1 MSVTLDSVKDQDKNV
16 MKFARFGMFA
26 KGTVYVI
33 LGVLTA
39 MAAFNVGGGQ
49 TTGKSGA
56 LEFVYNQPFGKFL
69 LALVAIGLLG
79 YVVWRWIQAF
89 KDPEADASEDG
100 KKRGIKRISYFI
112 SGLVYGFIAFEAGR
126 MVFTGGSS
134 GGSGGSSQKQSL
146 VAQILEMP
154 AGQWIIGLIA
164 VIFFGKAIYQ
174 FWKSFSGEFDKKIQ
188 DSSELDQRVKSLLHK
203 AGFVGYLARGVV
215 VGIIGYFFLQAAL
228 QSDSGEVEGTKGA
241 FQFISSMTAGP
252 WLLGIVAIGLAC
264 YGVFMFVKARYRV
277 MPSSV

>member
-1 MSVTLDSVKDQDKNV
+1 MNVTLDAVKDQDQNI

-56 LEFVYNQPFGKFL
+56 LEFVYSQPFGKFL
-69 LALVAIGLLG
+69 LAIVALGLLG

-89 KDPEADASEDG
+89 KDPEAQASDDG
-100 KKRGIKRISYFI
+100 KKRAVKRISYFI
-112 SGLVYGFIAFEAGR
+112 SGLAYGFIAFEAGR
-126 MVFTGGSS
+126 MVFTNGGSS
-134 GGSGGSSQKQSL
+134 GGGGSSQKQSL
-146 VAQILEMP
+146 VAQILEWP

-164 VIFFGKAIYQ
+164 LIFFGKAIYQ
-174 FWKSFSGEFDKKIQ
+174 FYRSLSGEFAKKVQ
-188 DSSELDQRVKSLLHK
+188 DSELDQRVKSTLRK
-203 AGFVGYLARGVV
+203 AGMAGYLARGVV
-215 VGIIGYFFLQAAL
+215 VGVIAYFFLKAAL
-228 QSDSGEVEGTKGA
+228 QSNAGQVEGTKGA

-277 MPSSV
+277 MPSSI

>member
-1 MSVTLDSVKDQDKNV
+1 MNVTLDNLKDKDKTA

-56 LEFVYNQPFGKFL
+56 LEFIYGQPFGKFL

-89 KDPEADASEDG
+89 KDPEGDASENDS
-100 KKRGIKRISYFI
+100 KRTLKRIGYFI

-126 MVFTGGSS
+126 MVFTGGS
-134 GGSGGSSQKQSL
+134 GGGGDNSQKQSI
-146 VAQILEMP
+146 VAQILDWP
-154 AGQWIIGLIA
+154 GGQWIIGLVA
-164 VIFFGKAIYQ
+164 VIFFAKAFYQ
-174 FWKSFSGEFDKKIQ
+174 FYRSLSGKFAKKIQ
-188 DSSELDQRVKSLLHK
+188 DSELDRKVKQTLRK
-203 AGFVGYLARGVV
+203 VGMVGYIARGIVI
-215 VGIIGYFFLQAAL
+215 GIIGYFFLQAAL
-228 QSDSGEVEGTKGA
+228 QSNSEQVEGTKGA
-241 FQFISSMTAGP
+241 FQFISSMAAGP
-252 WLLGIVAIGLAC
+252 WLLGVVAIGLAC
-264 YGVFMFVKARYRV
+264 YGVFMFVKARYQV
-277 MPSSV
+277 MPGSI

>member
-1 MSVTLDSVKDQDKNV
+1 MSITLDSVKDQDKNV

-26 KGTVYVI
+26 KGVVYVI

-39 MAAFNVGGGQ
+39 MAAFNVGGEQ
-49 TTGKSGA
+49 ATGKSGA
-56 LEFVYNQPFGKFL
+56 LEFVYSQPFGKFM
-69 LALVAIGLLG
+69 LALVALGLLG

-89 KDPEADASEDG
+89 KDPEADASDDE
-100 KKRGIKRISYFI
+100 KKRGVKRVGYFI
-112 SGLVYGFIAFEAGR
+112 SGLTYGFIAFEAGR
-126 MVFTGGSS
+126 MVFSGGSS

-164 VIFFGKAIYQ
+164 AILFGKAIYQ
-174 FWKSFSGEFDKKIQ
+174 FWKSLSGEFDKKVQ
-188 DSSELDQRVKSLLHK
+188 DSGELDQRVKSILHK

-215 VGIIGYFFLQAAL
+215 VGIIGYFFLKAAL

-241 FQFISSMTAGP
+241 FEFIGSMTAGP

>member
-1 MSVTLDSVKDQDKNV
+1 MNVTLDNLKDKDKAA

-56 LEFVYNQPFGKFL
+56 LEFIYGQPFGKFL

-89 KDPEADASEDG
+89 KDPEGDASENDS
-100 KKRGIKRISYFI
+100 KRGIKRVGYFI

-126 MVFTGGSS
+126 MVFSGGSS
-134 GGSGGSSQKQSL
+134 GGGGNSQKQSL
-146 VAQILEMP
+146 VAQVLEWP

-164 VIFFGKAIYQ
+164 VAFFGKAIYQ
-174 FWKSFSGEFDKKIQ
+174 FYRALSGKFAKKIQ
-188 DSSELDQRVKSLLHK
+188 DSELDMKVKKTLRK
-203 AGFVGYLARGVV
+203 AGMAGYIARGIVI
-215 VGIIGYFFLQAAL
+215 GIIGYFFLQAAL
-228 QSDSGEVEGTKGA
+228 QSNPEQVEGTKGA

-252 WLLGIVAIGLAC
+252 WLLGVVAIGLAC
-264 YGVFMFVKARYRV
+264 YGVFMFVKARYQV
-277 MPSSV
+277 MPGSI

>member
-1 MSVTLDSVKDQDKNV
+1 MNVTLDAVKDQNKNV

-56 LEFVYNQPFGKFL
+56 LEFVYGQPFGKFL
-69 LALVAIGLLG
+69 LAIVALGLLG

-89 KDPEADASEDG
+89 KDPEADASDDG
-100 KKRGIKRISYFI
+100 KKRAVKRISYFI

-126 MVFTGGSS
+126 MVFTGGGSS
-134 GGSGGSSQKQSL
+134 GGGGSSQKQSL
-146 VAQILEMP
+146 VAQILEWP

-164 VIFFGKAIYQ
+164 LIFFGKAIYQ
-174 FWKSFSGEFDKKIQ
+174 FYRALSGEFAKKVQ
-188 DSSELDQRVKSLLHK
+188 DSELDQRVKSTLRK
-203 AGFVGYLARGVV
+203 AGMVGYLARGVV
-215 VGIIGYFFLQAAL
+215 ISVIGYFFMKAAL
-228 QSDSGEVEGTKGA
+228 QSNSEQVEGTKGA

-277 MPSSV
+277 MPSSI